1 MFSSKRSIDPSVFF
15 AGRPLSRRKSA
26 ILFCTAVW
34 FGLTACGIHQASA
47 SDVIYRST
55 GPKGE
60 VTYGSLPAPDAVRT
74 ETIKVETLSPEQR
87 RATEQLLLRQ
97 EQEARGADAYVRA
110 QEEKWQRVDREIMEA
125 QIELQKAE
133 AALEDGRTPLAGER
147 LGLQTGRRH
156 TQLTRL
162 TEAYFDR
169 ILELEAAVD
178 KARQRLDNA
187 YEARRNLR

>member
-1 MFSSKRSIDPSVFF
+1 
-15 AGRPLSRRKSA
+15 
-26 ILFCTAVW
+26 VW

-55 GPKGE
+55 GPKGD
-60 VTYGSLPAPDAVRT
+60 VTYGSRPDPDAVRT

-87 RATEQLLLRQ
+87 RATEQLLLR
-97 EQEARGADAYVRA
+97 EADKARQADAYVQA
-110 QEEKWQRVDREIMEA
+110 LEEKWRRVDDEIRDA

-133 AALEDGRTPLAGER
+133 GALENGRTPLPGER
-147 LGLQTGRRH
+147 LGLHTVRGRSS
-156 TQLTRL
+156 LTRL

-178 KARQRLDNA
+178 QARQRLDKA
-187 YEARRNLR
+187 YEARNNLR